1 MPKKTQVIPS
11 ANAQTLTDQGTL
23 APELYNYIKS
33 LDVMVNS
40 LQSRLTMQSSAI
52 DPTSANIADTDCQLW
67 KNTTSGQVRL
77 WANDGG
83 VLKSVQ
89 LT

>member
-11 ANAQTLTDQGTL
+11 ANAQTLTGQGTL

-40 LQSRLTMQSSAI
+40 LQNRLTMQSSTI
-52 DPTSANIADTDCQLW
+52 DPTTANIADTDCQLW